1 MQRLPAISEKN
12 SKNVPIQQK
21 TRLAIMVLLFE
32 FFVTIQRLGCNDVW
46 IFEIFPVPDWLEEK
60 GLLLFINTSQ

>member
-32 FFVTIQRLGCNDVW
+32 FFVTIQRLGCNDV
-46 IFEIFPVPDWLEEK
+46 
-60 GLLLFINTSQ
+60 

>member
-1 MQRLPAISEKN
+1 MQRLPVISEKN

-32 FFVTIQRLGCNDVW
+32 FFVTIQRLGCNDV
-46 IFEIFPVPDWLEEK
+46 
-60 GLLLFINTSQ
+60 